1 MEVDARGTHVSPV
14 GGHGSHLLGDLAEAN
29 ALIVVGEDVTAVT
42 AGEQVQVL
50 VLDRDF

>member
-1 MEVDARGTHVSPV
+1 MIKAIRTYFRDF
-14 GGHGSHLLGDLAEAN
+14 
-29 ALIVVGEDVTAVT
+29 VVPEDVTSAQ

>member
-1 MEVDARGTHVSPV
+1 V
-14 GGHGSHLLGDLAEAN
+14 L
-29 ALIVVGEDVTAVT
+29 GEDVTSVE